1 MNKTLFLKE
10 IKEKTN
16 LSEEEVLKISDTL
29 DDTFIIGKKNKEKM
43 IESFISKLGISDAE
57 AERIYEII
65 MDIMKNAIKDKLKH
79 PFKSKN

>member
-16 LSEEEVLKISDTL
+16 LSEEDVLKISDTL

>member
-1 MNKTLFLKE
+1 MNKMLFLKE

-16 LSEEEVLKISDTL
+16 LSEEDVLKISDTL

-43 IESFISKLGISDAE
+43 IESFVSKLGISDAE
-57 AERIYEII
+57 AEKIYEII

-79 PFKSKN
+79 PFKSKD